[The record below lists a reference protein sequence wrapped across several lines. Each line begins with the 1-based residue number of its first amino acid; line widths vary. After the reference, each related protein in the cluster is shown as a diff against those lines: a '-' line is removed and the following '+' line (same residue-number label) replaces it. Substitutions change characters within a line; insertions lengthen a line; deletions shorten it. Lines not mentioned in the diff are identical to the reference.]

1 MRRICAA
8 AVVAGMTILLTLSA
22 WKNHTYPSKTEVEP
36 EYVFSYAENQ
46 PEDYPTT
53 LGAKYFAELVEERTN
68 GRIRILV
75 QPVGVLGSENKVI
88 KQMQYGGIDFTRV
101 SLAQL
106 AEYIPSLN
114 VLQMPY
120 LYTDSDHMWRVLD
133 GEIGDAF
140 LESVSA
146 DDVIGLS
153 WYCLLYTSP
162 SPRDRV

>member
-1 MRRICAA
+1 
-8 AVVAGMTILLTLSA
+8 
-22 WKNHTYPSKTEVEP
+22 
-36 EYVFSYAENQ
+36 
-46 PEDYPTT
+46 
-53 LGAKYFAELVEERTN
+53 
-68 GRIRILV
+68 
-75 QPVGVLGSENKVI
+75 
-88 KQMQYGGIDFTRV
+88 MQYGGIDFARV

-153 WYCLLYTSP
+153 WYDAGARNFITLCSQLP
-162 SPRDRV
+162 VWRI